1 MVGYIKVVFW
11 WLIPLFLIFNSV
23 DNQKQFEFNEI
34 KHSISIKHPGEEG
47 TVEVVLIEVQNK
59 NGLPVEY
66 YMDVESVIC
75 LEEVCKVIPVTVFWN
90 NIGEYKKYKLEE
102 GATLE
107 KYEANLFEPNDY
119 KKIHTILQ
127 NKNSPFKDVY
137 LEDIWTVPSTLSEDV
152 DAVSGATILEL
163 DENDTVPGA
172 TLTCY
177 TLWHWANG
185 NIVSVIRNQTGE
197 SVSEDQLK
205 EFIANNNETYF
216 NIALSALKRRNIYD
230 ESFVDAIIHRVLNEG
245 FLLKEAIAYIEKS
258 PTDEYLK
265 TLSGLFFKGKK
276 EHKLSVIRSLNN
288 SKIKIPKSYLD
299 ALSEG
304 FILFESFQETSA
316 LFELMQN
323 KNQKS
328 LVVNN
333 NAMPLL
339 DSDFLIARRA
349 FWFLCHQELTSSQ
362 KKILQ
367 EFYRRNKERL

>member
-127 NKNSPFKDVY
+127 NKNSPLFDFILNPELVFDVSS
-137 LEDIWTVPSTLSEDV
+137 EIILS
-152 DAVSGATILEL
+152 IFYKL
-163 DENDTVPGA
+163 
-172 TLTCY
+172 
-177 TLWHWANG
+177 
-185 NIVSVIRNQTGE
+185 
-197 SVSEDQLK
+197 
-205 EFIANNNETYF
+205 YF
-216 NIALSALKRRNIYD
+216 FYSKKYYNIY
-230 ESFVDAIIHRVLNEG
+230 I
-245 FLLKEAIAYIEKS
+245 
-258 PTDEYLK
+258 
-265 TLSGLFFKGKK
+265 KK
-276 EHKLSVIRSLNN
+276 N
-288 SKIKIPKSYLD
+288 
-299 ALSEG
+299 
-304 FILFESFQETSA
+304 
-316 LFELMQN
+316 
-323 KNQKS
+323 
-328 LVVNN
+328 
-333 NAMPLL
+333 
-339 DSDFLIARRA
+339 
-349 FWFLCHQELTSSQ
+349 
-362 KKILQ
+362 
-367 EFYRRNKERL
+367 